1 MAGPLEGVK
10 VVSFGR
16 FLSGPFAAM
25 LMADLGAEVIK
36 IEDRQKGDP
45 ARHNSPFIEDLSHYF
60 MSVNRGK
67 KSFSIDLRHP
77 RTKEIMEALIKQTDI
92 LIENFRPGIM
102 KKMGFDYETAQKL
115 NPRLIYLSISGFG
128 QTGPYAYKPAYDM
141 VAQGIGGTISITGIP
156 DSSPVRVGYS
166 IGDMGAGLFG
176 VTASLAALYERERSG
191 QGQYVD
197 LAMMDCQVALCENAF
212 SRYFASGKV
221 PKPLGS
227 RHPIRTPFQAFPT
240 QTDYMVVIANRE
252 KEWKKLCRLIGREE
266 LTDDERFST
275 NDLRSKNH
283 AALESVLSDIF
294 RAKPRD
300 EWLALFDREGFV
312 ASPVNTIE
320 QVAND
325 SHAQAREMF
334 LDMAHPRLGSIKL
347 VGTPMKFSRTSCEI
361 KKAPPDLGEHTKD
374 ILHND
379 LKLSPEEIQKLEDEE
394 FI

>member
-1 MAGPLEGVK
+1 MAGPLAGVK

-16 FLSGPFAAM
+16 YLSGPFASM
-25 LMADLGAEVIK
+25 LMADLGAAVIK
-36 IEDRQKGDP
+36 IEGRKGDP
-45 ARHNSPFIEDLSHYF
+45 VRDNSPFVGDLSHYF

-77 RTKEIMEALIKQTDI
+77 RTKAVLEELVKQTDI

-102 KKMGFDYETAQKL
+102 KKMGFDYEAAQKL

-141 VAQGIGGTISITGIP
+141 VAQGVGGTISITGMP
-156 DSSPVRVGYS
+156 ESAPVRVGYS

-176 VTASLAALYERERSG
+176 VVASLAALYERERSG
-191 QGQYVD
+191 EGQYVD
-197 LAMMDCQVALCENAF
+197 LAMMDSQIALSENAF
-212 SRYFASGKV
+212 SRYFASGEV

-227 RHPIRTPFQAFPT
+227 RHPIITPFQVFET
-240 QTDYMVVIANRE
+240 RTDYMVVIAARE
-252 KEWKKLCRLIGREE
+252 EEWKKLCRVIGRED
-266 LTDDERFST
+266 LMDDERFLT

-283 AALESVLSDIF
+283 QVLESVLNDIF

-300 EWLALFDREGFV
+300 EWLVLFDREGIV

-320 QVAND
+320 QVAED

-334 LDMAHPRLGSIKL
+334 LNVEHSRLGALKM
-347 VGTPMKFSRTSCEI
+347 VGTPMKFSRTPCEI
-361 KKAPPDLGEHTKD
+361 KEAPPDLGEHTRD
-374 ILHND
+374 ILRDD
-379 LKLSPEEIQKLEDEE
+379 LKLSPGEIQELQDEE

>member
-1 MAGPLEGVK
+1 MAGPLAGVK

-16 FLSGPFAAM
+16 YLSGPFASM

-36 IEDRQKGDP
+36 IEDRKGDP
-45 ARHNSPFIEDLSHYF
+45 VRHNSPFVGDLSHYF
-60 MSVNRGK
+60 LSVNRGK

-77 RTKEIMEALIKQTDI
+77 RTKAVLEELVKQADI

-102 KKMGFDYETAQKL
+102 KKMGFDYEAAQKL

-141 VAQGIGGTISITGIP
+141 VAQGIGGTISITGMP
-156 DSSPVRVGYS
+156 DSPPARVGYS

-176 VTASLAALYERERSG
+176 VVASLAALYERERSG
-191 QGQYVD
+191 EGQYVD
-197 LAMMDCQVALCENAF
+197 LAMMDSQIALCENAF
-212 SRYFASGKV
+212 SRYFASGEV

-227 RHPIRTPFQAFPT
+227 RHPIITPFQVF
-240 QTDYMVVIANRE
+240 QTRTDCMVVIAARE
-252 KEWKKLCRLIGREE
+252 EEWKKLCRAIGRED
-266 LTDDERFST
+266 LMDDERFLT
-275 NDLRSKNH
+275 NDLRSKSH
-283 AALESVLSDIF
+283 QVLESVLNDIF

-300 EWLALFDREGFV
+300 EWLALFDREGIV

-320 QVAND
+320 QVAVD

-334 LDMAHPRLGSIKL
+334 LNLAHPRLGVLKM
-347 VGTPMKFSRTSCEI
+347 VGTPMKFSRTPCQI
-361 KKAPPDLGEHTKD
+361 KNAPPDLGEHTRD
-374 ILHND
+374 ILRDD
-379 LKLSPEEIQKLEDEE
+379 LKLSSEEIQKFQDEG

>member
-16 FLSGPFAAM
+16 YLSGPFAAM
-25 LMADLGAEVIK
+25 LMSDLGAEVIK
-36 IEDRQKGDP
+36 IEGRKGDP
-45 ARHNSPFIEDLSHYF
+45 VRDNRPFVGDLSHYF

-67 KSFSIDLRHP
+67 KSFSIDLRHY
-77 RTKEIMEALIKQTDI
+77 RTKAVLEELIKQTDI

-102 KKMGFDYETAQKL
+102 KKMGFDYEAAQEL

-141 VAQGIGGTISITGIP
+141 VAQGIGGTISITGTP
-156 DSSPVRVGYS
+156 DSPPARVGYS

-176 VTASLAALYERERSG
+176 VVASLAALYERERSG
-191 QGQYVD
+191 EGQYVD
-197 LAMMDCQVALCENAF
+197 LAMMDSQIALCENAF
-212 SRYFASGKV
+212 SRYFASGEV

-227 RHPIRTPFQAFPT
+227 RHPIITPFQVF
-240 QTDYMVVIANRE
+240 QTRTDHMVVIAARE
-252 KEWKKLCRLIGREE
+252 EEWKKLCRVIGRED
-266 LTDDERFST
+266 LMDDERFLT

-283 AALESVLSDIF
+283 QVLESVLNDIF

-300 EWLALFDREGFV
+300 EWLALFDREGIV

-320 QVAND
+320 QVADD
-325 SHAQAREMF
+325 SQAQAREMF
-334 LDMAHPRLGSIKL
+334 LNVPHPRLGALKM
-347 VGTPMKFSRTSCEI
+347 VGTPMKFSRTPCEI
-361 KKAPPDLGEHTKD
+361 KEAPPDLGEHTRD
-374 ILHND
+374 ILRDD
-379 LKLSPEEIQKLEDEE
+379 LKLSPGEIQELQDEE